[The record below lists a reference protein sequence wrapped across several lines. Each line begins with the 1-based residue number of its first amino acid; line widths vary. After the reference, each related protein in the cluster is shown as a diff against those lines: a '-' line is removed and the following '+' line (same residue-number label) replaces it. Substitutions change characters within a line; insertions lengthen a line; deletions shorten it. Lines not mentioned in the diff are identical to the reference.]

1 MIATAVQWAEGL
13 LCRQEWTVLS
23 PSLLR
28 NIATYRN
35 NKKFG
40 FTARELVL
48 GYYSDPEET
57 AVVMGLKL

>member
-1 MIATAVQWAEGL
+1 M
-13 LCRQEWTVLS
+13 LS